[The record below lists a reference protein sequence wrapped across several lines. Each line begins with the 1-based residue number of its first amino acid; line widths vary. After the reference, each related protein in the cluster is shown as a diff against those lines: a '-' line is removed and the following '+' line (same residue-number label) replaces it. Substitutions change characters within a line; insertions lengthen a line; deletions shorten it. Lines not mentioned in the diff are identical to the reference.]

1 MVPSINATRIR
12 LRSDSPEDTE
22 RVGEVIASIEPAPIL
37 IAIEGELGAG
47 KTRLVRGLAR
57 GLGIDVED
65 VSSPTFILC
74 CRHDGQNVSLAH
86 LDAYRMTG
94 TQELDT
100 IGFDEMLEEEHLVM
114 AVEWATRIDDAIPSE
129 RIEIRLAHRADTER
143 AIEIIDTRPCEKARA
158 RLLDALTIRCNARE
172 SSLAESNHC
181 PSCGGSIEEN
191 EARPFCS
198 RRCRLADLGNW
209 LGGRYSISRPMH
221 NDEELSD

>member
-22 RVGEVIASIEPAPIL
+22 RVGEGIASIEPAPIL

-57 GLGIDVED
+57 GLGIDVDD

-143 AIEIIDTRPCEKARA
+143 AIEV
-158 RLLDALTIRCNARE
+158 LLRQ
-172 SSLAESNHC
+172 
-181 PSCGGSIEEN
+181 
-191 EARPFCS
+191 
-198 RRCRLADLGNW
+198 
-209 LGGRYSISRPMH
+209 
-221 NDEELSD
+221 